1 MRESLLRKILRLEKN
16 LEDASVQKKIMPK
29 SRKRKIIPD
38 EYYVDIITTI
48 PERKTIVL
56 ESIEI

>member
-16 LEDASVQKKIMPK
+16 LVDASVQKKIMPK

>member
-16 LEDASVQKKIMPK
+16 LVDASVQKKIMPK

-56 ESIEI
+56 ESIDI

>member
-16 LEDASVQKKIMPK
+16 LVDASVQKKIMPK

-56 ESIEI
+56 EIIDI